1 MCCSPW
7 GRKESDKTEQL
18 NNNKSHTSIY
28 PNLIIHIQTV
38 YHLFGSSF
46 PLYLHYHVLP
56 FHSLYLLLLL
66 SHFSCVRLC
75 VTPQTAAHQASP
87 SLRFFF
93 LHPPHFA
100 SLGSPAISPLFST
113 SLTPV
118 LLHFAT
124 CFPSWPSFFPHLC
137 SPSTLWVTPHLLQL
151 NFLPLH
157 SLAP

>member
-38 YHLFGSSF
+38 YHLSGSSF

-56 FHSLYLLLLL
+56 FHSLYLLLL

-93 LHPPHFA
+93 LR
-100 SLGSPAISPLFST
+100 PLI
-113 SLTPV
+113 
-118 LLHFAT
+118 LLHSALLLFL
-124 CFPSWPSFFPHLC
+124 PSSL
-137 SPSTLWVTPHLLQL
+137 
-151 NFLPLH
+151 LPLH
-157 SLAP
+157 LSCSTLQLASLLDPPSSPTSAPPLPSGLHLIYCS